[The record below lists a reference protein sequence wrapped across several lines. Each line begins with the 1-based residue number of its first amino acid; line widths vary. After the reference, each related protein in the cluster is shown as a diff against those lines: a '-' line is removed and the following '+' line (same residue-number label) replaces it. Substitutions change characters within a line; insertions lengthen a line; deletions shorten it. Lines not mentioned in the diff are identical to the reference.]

1 MELQGITET
10 IMQEA
15 RETAELIINDAQE
28 LAEAMVKKQK
38 QLGIKEANEKRMLM
52 LKKAANEADLER
64 MNKIANSKITS
75 NWIVLSRKEEIIASV
90 LTEVKKRL
98 RNLTRTKKYVPI
110 LENLIIGAGIVLGD
124 NILEVILNEK
134 DSKLPLNLS
143 ILAKK
148 IGSKT
153 KTKIK
158 LSLSKEKIQVIG
170 GTMLR
175 SSDGKVIMDNT
186 FDDILRQ
193 KEKILADKV
202 SKILF
207 K

>member
-38 QLGIKEANEKRMLM
+38 QLGIKEANEKRKVI
-52 LKKAANEADLER
+52 LKKAANEADLKR

-75 NWIVLSRKEEIIASV
+75 KWIVLSRKEEIIALV
-90 LTEVKKRL
+90 LTEAKKRL
-98 RNLTRTKKYVPI
+98 HNLTQKKKYIPI
-110 LENLIIGAGIVLGD
+110 LENLIIKAGVVLGD
-124 NILEVILNEK
+124 SIFEVILNEK
-134 DSKLPLNLS
+134 DSKLPLNLG

-148 IGSKT
+148 IGLKT
-153 KTKIK
+153 KTKVK

-170 GTMLR
+170 GAMLR
-175 SSDGKVIMDNT
+175 TSDGKVIMDNT

-193 KEKILADKV
+193 KEKILNDNI